1 VDAVAPVAT
10 PSPAPAAAE
19 SEEVVEEETY
29 ECPECGAAVTP
40 DMATCPSCGV
50 GLSFDD
56 NAEQE

>member
-1 VDAVAPVAT
+1 VAE
-10 PSPAPAAAE
+10 PAAAPAE
-19 SEEVVEEETY
+19 AGEEIVEEETY

-56 NAEQE
+56 SAEQE